1 MKLKKV
7 MAAILAA
14 ALTFSMAA
22 CGGDTTAD
30 PTPTPT
36 SGASQGGATNDTPS
50 TPNTNNTTTGSND
63 EIIIVCEAGEV
74 LKKPVSE
81 VVMGELLSNDGAT
94 FEFDG
99 PEGRITIVAYYT
111 YYRKVD

>member
-1 MKLKKV
+1 MFLFRKKKNINAPDPRLIARLNGKSLRYV
-7 MAAILAA
+7 TRRDEGDYKETVIGK
-14 ALTFSMAA
+14 
-22 CGGDTTAD
+22 GG
-30 PTPTPT
+30 
-36 SGASQGGATNDTPS
+36 SLNIR
-50 TPNTNNTTTGSND
+50 ND
-63 EIIIVCEAGEV
+63 EVIIVCEAGEV
-74 LKKPVSE
+74 LKKPVTE